1 MDQGFV
7 QTLAL
12 FIAGII
18 APLLT
23 QLVKGN
29 RIQDRSA
36 QWLAVVISYLL
47 AFIVFVAT
55 GGMPS
60 PDEFVAKGGAVTALA
75 MIIYRQ
81 IMKPAVEGEP
91 DVSED

>member
-29 RIQDRSA
+29 RIKDRPA
-36 QWLAVVISYLL
+36 QWLAVAISYLL
-47 AFIVFVAT
+47 ALIVFVAT
-55 GGMPS
+55 GGVPG
-60 PDEFVAKGGAVTALA
+60 PDEFIAKGGAMTALA

-81 IMKPAVEGEP
+81 TMKPAVEAEP